1 MIMMWQCRFLSCN
14 KCTHLGIVDNEGGCA
29 CVGVENTWEISVPS
43 VQCGY
48 EPKNALKNSHL
59 CVYEYSHH
67 LKVSFVILFTTRSID
82 TFTMK
87 KYGKFF
93 NQVTRLSIINTQ
105 TFYISEYDVGIAK
118 ILPKMFNLN
127 WIIQK

>member
-1 MIMMWQCRFLSCN
+1 
-14 KCTHLGIVDNEGGCA
+14 
-29 CVGVENTWEISVPS
+29 
-43 VQCGY
+43 
-48 EPKNALKNSHL
+48 
-59 CVYEYSHH
+59 
-67 LKVSFVILFTTRSID
+67 
-82 TFTMK
+82 MK